1 MKSDK
6 TYSQPPARGLAYRV
20 AIPVAALSLYATL
33 AGLWLSGSRALDF
46 DTLRLLGV
54 EPFSFP
60 FLDAH
65 AVLAAAECG
74 RQGIDVYLSNPCD
87 ALGRPH
93 AYSPL
98 WLLAIVPAHLGVGAT
113 WWVGASLGVLF
124 ILSWPLVLRPRT
136 PKELLILGSAAI
148 SPMTVYALERA
159 NNDLVVFLLVV
170 CGGIMFTWSRPLR
183 LFAYG
188 PFIAGGLLK
197 YYPFVLLV
205 LVARESGRE
214 VLIIATATGF
224 ALGIFGVV
232 FGADLRTALANIPTA
247 SSYFTDAFSARNLP
261 FGFAEALGG
270 GGISR
275 TFIAAVTA
283 GDAHRTGHRPNASH
297 DAADRAG
304 EARLGGER
312 GAVPRHRRPV
322 DYGVLLC
329 RPERRL
335 SGHFSSAGNI
345 RPGLPAPIG

>member
-6 TYSQPPARGLAYRV
+6 TFSQTPASGLAYRV
-20 AIPVAALSLYATL
+20 TIPVGVLSLYGIM
-33 AGLWLSGSRALDF
+33 AGLWLSSSRALYF
-46 DTLRLLGV
+46 DALRLLGV

-65 AVLAAAECG
+65 AVLAAAECSWRG
-74 RQGIDVYLSNPCD
+74 MDVYLSNPCD
-87 ALGRPH
+87 TLGRPH

-98 WLLAIVPAHLGVGAT
+98 WLAIVPAHLGVGAT

-124 ILSWPLVLRPRT
+124 IPSWPLVLRPRG

-170 CGGIMFTWSRPLR
+170 CGGIMLTAPRALR

-188 PFIAGGLLK
+188 PFVAGGLLK

-205 LVARESGRE
+205 LVARESRRD
-214 VLIIATATGF
+214 VLVVATATGF
-224 ALGIFGVV
+224 ALGILGVV

-261 FGFAEALGG
+261 LGFAEALGD
-270 GGISR
+270 GISH
-275 TFIAAVTA
+275 TFIAVPLLTA
-283 GDAHRTGHRPNASH
+283 LTGLAIARMLRTMRLIGRERLDWTAREAQFLVIGGLLITACFF
-297 DAADRAG
+297 AA
-304 EARLGGER
+304 
-312 GAVPRHRRPV
+312 
-322 DYGVLLC
+322 
-329 RPERRL
+329 
-335 SGHFSSAGNI
+335 
-345 RPGLPAPIG
+345 

>member
-1 MKSDK
+1 
-6 TYSQPPARGLAYRV
+6 
-20 AIPVAALSLYATL
+20 
-33 AGLWLSGSRALDF
+33 LW
-46 DTLRLLGV
+46 
-54 EPFSFP
+54 
-60 FLDAH
+60 
-65 AVLAAAECG
+65 
-74 RQGIDVYLSNPCD
+74 
-87 ALGRPH
+87 
-93 AYSPL
+93 
-98 WLLAIVPAHLGVGAT
+98 LAIVPAHLGVGAT

-170 CGGIMFTWSRPLR
+170 CGGNMFTWSRPLR

-270 GGISR
+270 GISH
-275 TFIAAVTA
+275 TFIAVPLLTA
-283 GDAHRTGHRPNASH
+283 LTGWPSP
-297 DAADRAG
+297 
-304 EARLGGER
+304 ECFARCG
-312 GAVPRHRRPV
+312 
-322 DYGVLLC
+322 
-329 RPERRL
+329 
-335 SGHFSSAGNI
+335 
-345 RPGLPAPIG
+345 